1 MAAYEGGF
9 AIDNHD
15 LAMVTEIELETVNEA
30 ARCKLAR
37 FDASRAQRFNI
48 MARQIIAANPI
59 IYKIG
64 ANALR
69 RPFNQRLLEFPPQGN
84 ITHHKELNNHA
95 IRCARDRHKNRC
107 KGMLAIDQCAHLIAV
122 RKGASASADKARLT
136 DSPSASECVAAG
148 LRAVPDGGWLAR
160 RQACLCIF
168 CWAKRR
174 RST

>member
-37 FDASRAQRFNI
+37 FDAARAQRFNI

-59 IYKIG
+59 IQKID

-69 RPFNQRLLEFPPQGN
+69 RPFNQRLLEFSPQGI
-84 ITHHKELNNHA
+84 ITHHKELHNHVF
-95 IRCARDRHKNRC
+95 RCARDRLKNRC
-107 KGMLAIDQCAHLIAV
+107 KGMLAIDQC
-122 RKGASASADKARLT
+122 ARLT